1 MGWGVSKSS
10 KEGIKLHPDAWA
22 RFECTAGLVA
32 KSPPRHELGKKMTA
46 TMKRRALKP
55 KKKPGK

>member
-1 MGWGVSKSS
+1 VSRSPN
-10 KEGIKLHPDAWA
+10 EGIKLHPDAWA
-22 RFECTAGLVA
+22 RFERAADVVA
-32 KSPPRHELGKKMTA
+32 RSPPRHELGKKMTA